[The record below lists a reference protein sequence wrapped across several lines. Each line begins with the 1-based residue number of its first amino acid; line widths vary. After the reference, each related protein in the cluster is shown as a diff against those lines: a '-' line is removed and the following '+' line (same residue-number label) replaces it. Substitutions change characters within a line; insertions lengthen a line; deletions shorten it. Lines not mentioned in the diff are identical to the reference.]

1 MTPRVFSRT
10 LIAATFGI
18 ATLSLG
24 GCPGSSTTGEN
35 LDTSTDTTTDS
46 SGTTTGTQTTTTP
59 GRTTPSNASTNGSS
73 TTTDNSNTTDTGTTQ
88 PDPGPAVV
96 TNPLAS
102 PTGDVNGDGTVNEND
117 TKQLVAGYGSTA
129 PTDVARYDLNNDGKI
144 DIADLALLV
153 RLITQQ

>member
-10 LIAATFGI
+10 LIAATFGL
-18 ATLSLG
+18 ATLTLG
-24 GCPGSSTTGEN
+24 GCPGNTTTGDN
-35 LDTSTDTTTDS
+35 LDTSTDTTTD
-46 SGTTTGTQTTTTP
+46 TTTGTQTTTNP
-59 GRTTPSNASTNGSS
+59 GRTTPSNSSTNGSS
-73 TTTDNSNTTDTGTTQ
+73 TTTDNSNATDTGSTQ
-88 PDPGPAVV
+88 PDPDPVVV

-102 PTGDVNGDGTVNEND
+102 PIGDVNGDGTVNEND